1 MGSPRPPGAAD
12 RLLRSRAPRARRLA
26 DERRA
31 FGAPTDFVTP
41 ARLKRFASLSKRA
54 RRSITSFSRPRSRSL
69 SSSRVVIVDER
80 SLSLSLSRAR
90 GSTRK
95 KTPRRMTAR
104 PEPSRSFRDAMP
116 SPRDAP
122 PTVRARPNSTAHGDT
137 FVVVV
142 DERARASRRRA
153 GRRVARQEDRRVA
166 SLRGADHRD
175 SRGDDA
181 SGRRAR
187 AETTGEGARAHTHNF
202 SRAKSSARRGSSRV
216 ARGWRTI
223 GMGDARARV
232 VGRVNELVTCRS
244 D

>member
-1 MGSPRPPGAAD
+1 MGSPRAPGAAD
-12 RLLRSRAPRARRLA
+12 RLLRSRAPRAKRLA

-54 RRSITSFSRPRSRSL
+54 RRSITSFSRSRSRSL

-80 SLSLSLSRAR
+80 SLVLSRVNPTK
-90 GSTRK
+90 GHEK
-95 KTPRRMTAR
+95 R

-116 SPRDAP
+116 APRDAP
-122 PTVRARPNSTAHGDT
+122 PTVRARPNANSNAHGDT
-137 FVVVV
+137 FIVVV

-175 SRGDDA
+175 SRGEMTRADDA
-181 SGRRAR
+181 RERRRRAR
-187 AETTGEGARAHTHNF
+187 VRARA
-202 SRAKSSARRGSSRV
+202 
-216 ARGWRTI
+216 
-223 GMGDARARV
+223 
-232 VGRVNELVTCRS
+232 
-244 D
+244 

>member
-54 RRSITSFSRPRSRSL
+54 RRSITSFSRSRSRSL

-80 SLSLSLSRAR
+80 SLARSRVNPTK
-90 GSTRK
+90 GHDK
-95 KTPRRMTAR
+95 R

-116 SPRDAP
+116 APRDAP
-122 PTVRARPNSTAHGDT
+122 PTVRARPNANSNAHGDT
-137 FVVVV
+137 FIVVV

-166 SLRGADHRD
+166 SPRGADRRD

-181 SGRRAR
+181 RERRAR
-187 AETTGEGARAHTHNF
+187 AETTGEGARA
-202 SRAKSSARRGSSRV
+202 RV
-216 ARGWRTI
+216 T
-223 GMGDARARV
+223 
-232 VGRVNELVTCRS
+232 
-244 D
+244 